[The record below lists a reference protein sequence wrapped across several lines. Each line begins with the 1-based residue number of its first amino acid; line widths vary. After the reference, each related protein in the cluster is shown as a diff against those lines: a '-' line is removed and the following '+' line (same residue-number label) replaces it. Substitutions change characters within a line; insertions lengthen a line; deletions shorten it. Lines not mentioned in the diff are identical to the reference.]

1 MKKRDRIKKISFYI
15 DVSDV
20 NLDKNLSINEILQ
33 IISDSPVLDFEIAN
47 ISKDEADTFE
57 LE

>member
-15 DVSDV
+15 DASDV
-20 NLDKNLSINEILQ
+20 NFDKNLSINEILQ